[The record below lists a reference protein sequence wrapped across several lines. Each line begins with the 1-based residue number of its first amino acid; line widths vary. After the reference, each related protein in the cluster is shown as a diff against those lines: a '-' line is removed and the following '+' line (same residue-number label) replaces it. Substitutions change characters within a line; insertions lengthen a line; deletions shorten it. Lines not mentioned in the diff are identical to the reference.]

1 MGRLWKTYRK
11 VNPAKHEVT
20 FAEAEANSYG
30 HGSLFRGE
38 NDKAAGYGYAVLS
51 LARMIHT
58 LLVTDNRH
66 CRFVGFCRWGMLS
79 PFIASSAVVQILNSR
94 RSSDSSRMLVL

>member
-58 LLVTDNRH
+58 LQVCWVLPLGHAQSIH
-66 CRFVGFCRWGMLS
+66 CLECCR
-79 PFIASSAVVQILNSR
+79 
-94 RSSDSSRMLVL
+94 SDSEFQTLF